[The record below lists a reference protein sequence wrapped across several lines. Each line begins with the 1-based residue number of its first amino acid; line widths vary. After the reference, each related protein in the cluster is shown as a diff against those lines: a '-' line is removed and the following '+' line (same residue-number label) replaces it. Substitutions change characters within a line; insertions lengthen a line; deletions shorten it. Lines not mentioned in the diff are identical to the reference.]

1 MQNLDSGSR
10 NVPRSAM
17 QKIPDDEMFLAEI
30 IAAVECRGLGHVAD
44 LVHAFAIAVTSDTFD
59 PRVVVDY
66 TPVVVDY
73 APALVPPVVVDYA
86 PALVND

>member
-30 IAAVECRGLGHVAD
+30 IAAVECRGLGHAVD
-44 LVHAFAIAVTSDTFD
+44 LGHAFAIAMTSDTFD
-59 PRVVVDY
+59 PSVL
-66 TPVVVDY
+66 VDY
-73 APALVPPVVVDYA
+73 APVLVDYA
-86 PALVND
+86 PVGVGDV